1 MCCRYPNQWGF
12 AIKGCNQR
20 NPCTRLAFSAW
31 NEIKFILHLPML
43 NFQDVWRREVI
54 VCFSNDIWG
63 YHHKVRWERT
73 GRSAHVQDISHVSQ
87 TDPLIN
93 RPGSWDDASQRNVS
107 SPTVF
112 FSTYANTY
120 YWLFFCLLPTQFW
133 VKNVVLDV
141 HRVSNDLLDVCSKG
155 CATMT
160 SVGIWLGNCDQ

>member
-1 MCCRYPNQWGF
+1 MHTIAFFCMKWNWIYTLSPNAKFSRHMRVWGY
-12 AIKGCNQR
+12 CLS
-20 NPCTRLAFSAW
+20 C
-31 NEIKFILHLPML
+31 
-43 NFQDVWRREVI
+43 
-54 VCFSNDIWG
+54 NDIWG

-93 RPGSWDDASQRNVS
+93 RPGSWDEASQRNVS

-120 YWLFFCLLPTQFW
+120 YWLYFCLLPTQFW

-141 HRVSNDLLDVCSKG
+141 HRFSNELLDVCSKG